1 MLSSP
6 DDDGP
11 RLVYADVLQER
22 ADARGEF
29 IPLQCELAK
38 WSVRSDPARFAA
50 LRERERALLAEH
62 GQEWVE
68 QAIPFR
74 CDGFFRRGF
83 LEELQCLAGMLLERG
98 LEVVAPVRVLRLEGD
113 TSAEVAQ
120 RVMALPLGARVRELT
135 LRLVDSPIDNGLRAA
150 GAKLTVLK
158 QLSAEANTIA
168 LLDQLGWLHR
178 LKRLDLPLT
187 PDSGSVLDD
196 LALYKPKQLAQLRL
210 TRQAGAMFG
219 RDIFTAVRIVWT
231 ALPDLTIRWR
241 GVDYLSADETALLG
255 ALEPFRVQT
264 SMLALPAPA
273 RMGALNLVLTDP
285 PDGAVRLPPMAFVP
299 LQKSPPSTDPW
310 DRWLRAERI
319 NARGFLPRAIP
330 QAVTLIRAEEND
342 IPVLVAV
349 GPADT
354 FGAVPFAEDIARL
367 MALPRVP
374 GLMRV
379 ERTALLEHA
388 RWALFESFEGVSLY
402 ELSRLHPSLPPGI
415 ALRILGEAALAGS
428 HVPGWKP
435 TADDVLIDALGRVRL
450 LPGFPGTARAE
461 EPSYTGREEV
471 HPLGEPPP
479 DDDPG
484 GVVFQLGTALF
495 ELLTGTALFGVSGR
509 LVLVSDRLQL
519 SRRLDHGGLSLARV
533 NTALAA
539 YDPLLER
546 ALTHAHAKRYAGLAG
561 FGEALL
567 SHEGVAQTEDLAR
580 MVQAAVGQVPRS
592 RDGR

>member
-22 ADARGEF
+22 GDARGEF
-29 IPLQCELAK
+29 IPLQCELVK
-38 WSVRSDPARFAA
+38 WSVRADASRFQAM
-50 LRERERALLAEH
+50 RERERELLAEH
-62 GQEWVE
+62 GQEWVD

-83 LEELQCLAGMLLERG
+83 VEELQCLPGAILHRG

-135 LRLVDSPIDNGLRAA
+135 LRLVDSPIDGSLRAA
-150 GAKLTVLK
+150 GAGLSVLK
-158 QLSAEANTIA
+158 QLSADANTIE
-168 LLDQLGWLHR
+168 LLDQLGWLAR
-178 LKRLDLPLT
+178 LRRLDLPLT
-187 PDSGSVLDD
+187 PDGGALLDD
-196 LALYKPKQLAQLRL
+196 LARFKPKQLAQLRL

-219 RDIFTAVRIVWT
+219 RDILTAIRGIW
-231 ALPDLTIRWR
+231 AELPSLTIRWR
-241 GVDYLSADETALLG
+241 GVDYLAADEAALAG
-255 ALEPFRVQT
+255 AFEPFRVQT
-264 SMLALPAPA
+264 SVLAPA
-273 RMGALNLVLTDP
+273 VAMGALNLVLADS
-285 PDGAVRLPPMAFVP
+285 PDGAVRLSPMAFVP
-299 LQKSPPSTDPW
+299 LPKAPPTTDPW
-310 DRWLRAERI
+310 DRWLKPEKI
-319 NARGFLPRAIP
+319 LARGFLPRAIP
-330 QAVTLIRAEEND
+330 QAVTLIRAEENA

-367 MALPRVP
+367 MALPRVA

-379 ERTALLEHA
+379 ERTAMLEHA
-388 RWALFESFEGVSLY
+388 RWAIFESFEGVSLW
-402 ELSRLHPSLPPGI
+402 ELNRLHPRLPPG
-415 ALRILGEAALAGS
+415 LVLKILGEAALAGS
-428 HVPGWKP
+428 HVPGWRP

-450 LPGFPGTARAE
+450 LPGFPGTTRAE

-519 SRRLDHGGLSLARV
+519 SRWLDQGGLSLARV
-533 NTALAA
+533 DSALASF
-539 YDPLLER
+539 DPLFER
-546 ALTHAHAKRYAGLAG
+546 ALTHAHSKRFAGLAG
-561 FGEALL
+561 FGDALL
-567 SHEGVAQTEDLAR
+567 AHEGVASTESLALV
-580 MVQAAVGQVPRS
+580 VQAAVGQVART